1 MWSEGRERR
10 AREAACGWG
19 HAPNT
24 YSVLFVLR
32 QDIIKQQPSK
42 MFNMIPATTTFCY
55 NNGSRA

>member
-19 HAPNT
+19 HVPNT

-42 MFNMIPATTTFCY
+42 MFNMIPAHQLLI
-55 NNGSRA
+55 